1 MGLNVTLDQRRDFL
15 MQCGAALATAGAFS
29 VPQLALA
36 DETAASLRGQIHHSV
51 CRWTFSHLSLPELCQ
66 LAKRIGFAAIDLV
79 GPKEWDVLKAHG
91 MHSSMCNGAE
101 LGLKRGWN
109 DPQWHATLIRNYLD
123 HIDLVADA
131 GYQNLILFSGNR
143 QGMDDA
149 KGLSHCVDGIK
160 QIIAKAEKRG
170 VILHME
176 ILNSRVDH
184 RDYMAD
190 SSEWAAELCQRVG
203 SPNLKMLFDIY
214 HVQISQG
221 DVIRRIQQ
229 YAPYIGHY
237 HTGGVPGR
245 GEISAE
251 QELNYRA
258 IMKAIVA
265 TGFKGHVAQ
274 EFMPAGSSA
283 EEKAASL
290 QRAILLCDV

>member
-1 MGLNVTLDQRRDFL
+1 MGLNFRRQFL
-15 MQCGAALATAGAFS
+15 SQMGAGVAAFS
-29 VPQLALA
+29 MLSTEAVLAV
-36 DETAASLRGQIHHSV
+36 ETAPALRGQLRQSV
-51 CRWTFSHLSLPELCQ
+51 CRWTFPHLSLPELCALVKQ
-66 LAKRIGFAAIDLV
+66 LGLGAIDLM
-79 GPKEWDVLKAHG
+79 GPKEWPVLKEHG
-91 MHSSMCNGAE
+91 IHSSMCNGAE

-109 DPQWHATLIRNYLD
+109 DPQWHSVLIRNYLD

-143 QGMDDA
+143 QGLDDA
-149 KGLSHCVDGIK
+149 KGLANCVDGIK
-160 QIIAKAEKRG
+160 QIIGRAEKRG
-170 VILHME
+170 VNLHME

-190 SSEWAAELCQRVG
+190 SSDWAGELCERVG

-214 HVQISQG
+214 HVQINEG
-221 DVIRRIQQ
+221 DVIRRIQK

-245 GEISAE
+245 GEINSE

-258 IMKAIVA
+258 IMKAILA
-265 TGFKGHVAQ
+265 TGFKGHVAH
-274 EFMPAGSSA
+274 EFTPAGTTP

>member
-1 MGLNVTLDQRRDFL
+1 MGLNLRRQFL
-15 MQCGAALATAGAFS
+15 SQMSMGVAAYAGLHSYSEVEAQTA
-29 VPQLALA
+29 PALHA
-36 DETAASLRGQIHHSV
+36 HLKQSV
-51 CRWTFSHLSLPELCQ
+51 CRWTFSHLSLLQLCG
-66 LAKRIGFAAIDLV
+66 LAKQCGIAAIDLT
-79 GPKEWDVLKAHG
+79 GPKEWAVLKEHG
-91 MHSSMCNGAE
+91 IHASMCNGAE

-109 DPQWHATLIRNYLD
+109 DTQWHAVLTRNYLD

-149 KGLSHCVDGIK
+149 LGLRNCVEGIK
-160 QIIAKAEKRG
+160 QIIGRAEKRG
-170 VILHME
+170 VHLHME

-184 RDYMAD
+184 LDYMAD
-190 SSEWAAELCQRVG
+190 SSDWAAQLCERVG
-203 SPNLKMLFDIY
+203 SPNLKILFDIY
-214 HVQISQG
+214 HVQINEG
-221 DVIRRIQQ
+221 DVIRRIQK

-245 GEISAE
+245 GEINSE

-258 IMKAIVA
+258 IMKAILA
-265 TGFKGHVAQ
+265 TGFKGHVAH
-274 EFMPAGSSA
+274 EFTPTGNSP

>member
-1 MGLNVTLDQRRDFL
+1 MGLRRQFLSQMGAGIGGAVLPGFTTRSAFAEQTL
-15 MQCGAALATAGAFS
+15 
-29 VPQLALA
+29 P
-36 DETAASLRGQIHHSV
+36 SLRGNIHHSV

-66 LAKRIGFAAIDLV
+66 LAKQIGFAAIDLV

-109 DPQWHATLIRNYLD
+109 DPQWHSVLIRNYLD
-123 HIDLVADA
+123 HINLVADA

-149 KGLSHCVDGIK
+149 KGLANCVDGIK
-160 QIIAKAEKRG
+160 QIIGRAEKRG
-170 VILHME
+170 VTLHME

-190 SSEWAAELCQRVG
+190 HSEWAAELCQRVG

-214 HVQISQG
+214 HVQISEG

-245 GEISAE
+245 GEISSE

-274 EFMPAGSSA
+274 EFMPAGTSA

-290 QRAILLCDV
+290 QRAILLCDI

>member
-15 MQCGAALATAGAFS
+15 MQCGTALATAGAFS

-36 DETAASLRGQIHHSV
+36 DKTAASLRGQIHHSV

-109 DPQWHATLIRNYLD
+109 DPQWHAVLIRNYLD

-149 KGLSHCVDGIK
+149 KGLTHCVDGIK
-160 QIIAKAEKRG
+160 QIIARAEKRG

-190 SSEWAAELCQRVG
+190 SSDWAAELCQRVG

-265 TGFKGHVAQ
+265 TGFEGHVAQ

>member
-1 MGLNVTLDQRRDFL
+1 MGINLASRRRFVTQMGMGAAAWSVLSTK
-15 MQCGAALATAGAFS
+15 AALAT
-29 VPQLALA
+29 
-36 DETAASLRGQIHHSV
+36 EAAPALRGQLRQSV
-51 CRWTFSHLSLPELCQ
+51 CRWTFSHLSLPELCGLVKQ
-66 LAKRIGFAAIDLV
+66 MGLGAIDLM
-79 GPKEWDVLKAHG
+79 GPKDWPVLKEYG
-91 MHSSMCNGAE
+91 IHSSMCNGAE

-109 DPQWHATLIRNYLD
+109 DPQWHSVLIRNYLD

-149 KGLSHCVDGIK
+149 KGLTNCVDGIK
-160 QIIAKAEKRG
+160 QIIGRAEKRG
-170 VILHME
+170 VNLHME

-190 SSEWAAELCQRVG
+190 SSDWAGQLCERVG

-214 HVQISQG
+214 HVQINEG
-221 DVIRRIQQ
+221 DVIRRIQK

-245 GEISAE
+245 GEINSE

-258 IMKAIVA
+258 IMKAILV
-265 TGFKGHVAQ
+265 TGFKGHVAH
-274 EFMPAGSSA
+274 EFTPSGTTS